1 MCLHF
6 RLSESFAPWLNASL
20 LISVSVGLFPF
31 TIRSILTRIIRT
43 VSIPHGSIVFLIS
56 LCVWV
61 DQLLRINLFLCLI
74 EVILSTMWGA
84 LGSLLQH

>member
-6 RLSESFAPWLNASL
+6 RLSESFAPRLNASL

-56 LCVWV
+56 LCVWI

-74 EVILSTMWGA
+74 EVILSTMWGV
-84 LGSLLQH
+84 LDSFLQH